1 MTPFAVLFAVAV
13 IAGFAVALQGQ
24 FMGAMDRAAGTAT
37 SVFITYGVGGMLAAV
52 VYLVSRPRVAAI
64 RDIPRFAWFAGVLGL
79 VIVGGISYA
88 GPRLGLSRV
97 LVITV
102 TAQLLAAAL
111 IDHFG
116 LFGAQPRPIDTSR
129 IAGLAA
135 TIVGVWLVVKP

>member
-13 IAGFAVALQGQ
+13 IAGIAVALQGQ
-24 FMGAMDRAAGTAT
+24 FMGVMDRAAGTAT

-52 VYLVSRPRVAAI
+52 VYLLSRPRAAAL
-64 RDIPRFAWFAGVLGL
+64 RDIPRFAWFAGALGL
-79 VIVGGISYA
+79 IIVSGISYA

-102 TAQLLAAAL
+102 TAQLLAATL

-129 IAGLAA
+129 VAGLAA